1 MAATVYSLDIAADEL
16 RQLEKDPTMQTVG
29 AYSPTAFDYP
39 DQIRPFSEVH
49 LEYLRKNKHVNPE
62 HYISNLKIMLKKR

>member
-1 MAATVYSLDIAADEL
+1 MATSTYSLDEALLEL
-16 RQLEKDPTMQTVG
+16 RKLEKDPTMNTVG
-29 AYSPTAFDYP
+29 AYSPTALEFK

-49 LEYLRKNKHVNPE
+49 LEYLRKNKNVNPD

>member
-1 MAATVYSLDIAADEL
+1 MATTSYSLDTAAIKL
-16 RQLEKDPTMQTVG
+16 KQLENDPTMQTTG
-29 AYSPTAFDYP
+29 AYSPTAVDYP

>member
-1 MAATVYSLDIAADEL
+1 MATITYSLDIAAQEL
-16 RQLEKDPTMQTVG
+16 KQLEGDPTMNTIG
-29 AYSPTAFDYP
+29 AYSPTALEYP